1 MCHLLEQLYE
11 RNCSLKDFALF
22 PITGS
27 FVRMAGTS
35 RAGSLS
41 RMTQS
46 LRGERVGSFTV
57 EREKELQEAFFK
69 ACSEVECPP
78 KEKHVRTIT
87 IR

>member
-1 MCHLLEQLYE
+1 MTE
-11 RNCSLKDFALF
+11 SL
-22 PITGS
+22 
-27 FVRMAGTS
+27 VRMAGTS

-46 LRGERVGSFTV
+46 LRGERGGSFTV

>member
-1 MCHLLEQLYE
+1 
-11 RNCSLKDFALF
+11 
-22 PITGS
+22 
-27 FVRMAGTS
+27 MAGTS
-35 RAGSLS
+35 RPGSLS
-41 RMTQS
+41 RVSSRITGS
-46 LRGERVGSFTV
+46 RTGSFTV